1 MDTSCT
7 KHWWNEEVNSVDI
20 IEGLSLILTSGLIEF
35 DQYGVPSISSGVREA
50 RVMIA
55 DVLTT
60 FVVHKL
66 KGERIHGWASCFSRT
81 AEYHERRSMDTE
93 DIDDGGREG
102 RRGQDEVGRTVETFA
117 CAHRRMLTQAS
128 Y

>member
-50 RVMIA
+50 RVIIIIIIIGFYP
-55 DVLTT
+55 DNENGSNTT
-60 FVVHKL
+60 KFTTKRHFV
-66 KGERIHGWASCFSRT
+66 
-81 AEYHERRSMDTE
+81 Y
-93 DIDDGGREG
+93 
-102 RRGQDEVGRTVETFA
+102 
-117 CAHRRMLTQAS
+117 
-128 Y
+128 

>member
-20 IEGLSLILTSGLIEF
+20 IEGLSMILTSGLIEF

-66 KGERIHGWASCFSRT
+66 KGERIHGWASCFQERLRTTKDGRWILRTLTMEEGKKEGDKMRLDGQSRLSRAT
-81 AEYHERRSMDTE
+81 
-93 DIDDGGREG
+93 
-102 RRGQDEVGRTVETFA
+102 
-117 CAHRRMLTQAS
+117 HRRMLTQAS